1 LADLSPSDLSSGTAA
16 PEDVKNTATYRGL
29 KAVVILLG
37 VLIVIAFALL
47 VVGALTRF
55 HAKSAPNAAAL
66 ENTIVLPAGGQI
78 VSSEVQSDRLIL
90 RVKAQKGES
99 IYIIDTG
106 TGHLVG
112 RVQTK
117 GQ

>member
-1 LADLSPSDLSSGTAA
+1 MSDLSSVTAA
-16 PEDVKNTATYRGL
+16 PEDVKNTASYRGL

-37 VLIVIAFALL
+37 ALIIIAFGLL

-55 HAKSAPNAAAL
+55 HVKSAPNAAAI
-66 ENTIVLPAGGQI
+66 ENTIALPAGGQI

-90 RVKAQKGES
+90 RVKVPKGES
-99 IYIIDTG
+99 FYIIDTG
-106 TGHLVG
+106 SGHLVG
-112 RVQTK
+112 RVQTQ

>member
-1 LADLSPSDLSSGTAA
+1 LSDLSSATTA
-16 PEDVKNTATYRGL
+16 PEDVKNTASYRGL

-37 VLIVIAFALL
+37 ALIIIAFGLL

-55 HAKSAPNAAAL
+55 HAKSAPNASAL
-66 ENTIVLPAGGQI
+66 ENTIALPAGATI

-90 RVKAQKGES
+90 RVKAQGGES

-112 RVQTK
+112 RVQTQ
-117 GQ
+117 GR

>member
-1 LADLSPSDLSSGTAA
+1 MSDLSPATAA
-16 PEDVKNTATYRGL
+16 PEDVKNTASYRGL

-37 VLIVIAFALL
+37 ALIIIAFGLL

-55 HAKSAPNAAAL
+55 HAKSTPNAAAI
-66 ENTIVLPAGGQI
+66 ENTIALPAGAEI

-99 IYIIDTG
+99 IYIVDTG

-112 RVQTK
+112 RVQTQ

>member
-1 LADLSPSDLSSGTAA
+1 MSDPPDLSSGTAA
-16 PEDVKNTATYRGL
+16 PEDVKNTASYRGL

-37 VLIVIAFALL
+37 ALIIIAFGLL

-55 HAKSAPNAAAL
+55 HVKSTPNATGL
-66 ENTIVLPAGGQI
+66 ENTISLPEGAQI

-90 RVKAQKGES
+90 RVKTQGRDS
-99 IYIIDTG
+99 IYIVDTG

-112 RVQTK
+112 RIQTQ
-117 GQ
+117 GR

>member
-1 LADLSPSDLSSGTAA
+1 MSDLSSTTVA
-16 PEDVKNTATYRGL
+16 PEDVKNTASYRGL

-37 VLIVIAFALL
+37 ALIIIAFGLL

-55 HAKSAPNAAAL
+55 HAKSAPNESAL
-66 ENTIVLPAGGQI
+66 ENTSALPAGAAI
-78 VSSEVQSDRLIL
+78 VSSEVQTDRLIL
-90 RVKAQKGES
+90 RVKAQGGES

-112 RVQTK
+112 RVQTQ
-117 GQ
+117 GR